1 MRWVNAHTRNH
12 PNAWSPITV
21 KSITSMKKKTR
32 YQEIFFLYYFIFSF
46 KGRQGLKWNT
56 RGISVPGNKLAEG
69 KLEIMMIMM
78 ILTYTSS
85 SHISFMKMIR
95 YSKNSSL
102 DCGCPHN
109 EIRVTAGQRFL
120 IMWKTLRWNI
130 ATFHYLIS
138 YYFTADIKSNPAPSF
153 H

>member
-1 MRWVNAHTRNH
+1 MTRIWKFYPRLNSEVSECTH
-12 PNAWSPITV
+12 SESSECL
-21 KSITSMKKKTR
+21 KSNNCKEYHFHEKKKKTR

-46 KGRQGLKWNT
+46 KGRQGLKLNT

-120 IMWKTLRWNI
+120 IM
-130 ATFHYLIS
+130 
-138 YYFTADIKSNPAPSF
+138 
-153 H
+153 